1 MIKKALLNKILIRK
15 ILIRKIK
22 CKEEIFCQ
30 RRNDARKQNK
40 KRKKNLIQKYILH
53 CLILLAIRDLSIF
66 YLNCTKWLHEI
77 ENFFLWL
84 WKYLDSFAWLCQ
96 VTLWNKKIE
105 FLFLS
110 RNIKFFLFDFVYF
123 FIWLHQV
130 TP

>member
-22 CKEEIFCQ
+22 CKEKIFCQ
-30 RRNDARKQNK
+30 RRNDAKKQNK
-40 KRKKNLIQKYILH
+40 KRKKKLIQKYILH

-66 YLNCTKWLHEI
+66 LSQLHQVTPW
-77 ENFFLWL
+77 NRKFFFVTM
-84 WKYLDSFAWLCQ
+84 KMFGFFAWLCQ

-110 RNIKFFLFDFVYF
+110 RNINFFLFDFVYF